1 MDDVQPYNRMA
12 LISTIV
18 EHKPGVLFK
27 VSNMFRRRG
36 FNIESISVG
45 PTEHPDLARMT
56 IMIRGD
62 EKIAGQV
69 VKQLRKLVEVISVQ
83 ILDEDQ
89 TVQREL
95 ALVKI
100 RVENPDI
107 RREIMDYTNI
117 FRGRIV
123 DVAPNSLI
131 VEITGTPDKMDAFIN
146 LIRRFGIL
154 ELSRT
159 GITALSRG
167 EATII
172 KTVRAI

>member
-1 MDDVQPYNRMA
+1 
-12 LISTIV
+12 
-18 EHKPGVLFK
+18 
-27 VSNMFRRRG
+27 
-36 FNIESISVG
+36 
-45 PTEHPDLARMT
+45 MT

-123 DVAPNSLI
+123 DIAPNSLI

>member
-1 MDDVQPYNRMA
+1 MADKRLENKMA

-18 EHKPGVLFK
+18 EHRPGVLFR

-56 IMIRGD
+56 IMVRGD
-62 EKIAGQV
+62 EKTAGQV
-69 VKQLRKLVEVISVQ
+69 VKQLRKLIDVIYVQ
-83 ILDEDQ
+83 ILEEEQ

-100 RVENPDI
+100 RVENPEV
-107 RREIMDYTNI
+107 RREIMDYTSI

-159 GITALSRG
+159 GVTALPRG
-167 EATII
+167 ETTII
-172 KTVRAI
+172 KTVRTI